1 MFNRG
6 QCLTRLHCK
15 LIGVVFAGEGL
26 ATNWRRRS
34 TALNELADCEEDV
47 EKAEEDIELYRLK
60 RLVPLYNRRDE
71 IIERIPGFW
80 RVVLSQHDEFADHIK
95 ASDFKY
101 VDAIK
106 SIIVHWK
113 TFQDYEIE
121 FKFNAIEGELKEQTI
136 RKHFSLK
143 DEQLISEPVD
153 IGVSGTTERK
163 SFVDWFN
170 WTGVSN
176 EKEFPDGGELAA
188 LFSEDIYPYCVKYYT
203 EAQRDVED
211 EESADNSSEGELI
224 LD

>member
-1 MFNRG
+1 M
-6 QCLTRLHCK
+6 
-15 LIGVVFAGEGL
+15 
-26 ATNWRRRS
+26 S
-34 TALNELADCEEDV
+34 DLADCEVDV

-60 RLVPLYNRRDE
+60 KLEPLYSRRDS
-71 IIERIPGFW
+71 IIQNIPGFW
-80 RVVLSQHDEFADHIK
+80 RVVLSQHDDFADHIK

-121 FKFNAIEGELKEQTI
+121 FQFDEVEGELKKQTI
-136 RKHFSLK
+136 KKHFLTR
-143 DEQLISEPVD
+143 DEVLTSEPVD
-153 IGVSGTTERK
+153 IGIPGTDGKK

-170 WTGVSN
+170 WTGAPN
-176 EKEFPDGGELAA
+176 AKEFADGGELAA

-211 EESADNSSEGELI
+211 EESGASSSEGELV